1 MKRST
6 ARIARDAAFGL
17 LSGTISTARLNAG
30 NPPTQSPLRFVVLIV
45 VLQGSGIEAGSR
57 IHQGYFATQS
67 AKSNFS
73 RLDIGTIKARAS
85 GIGGCRPEENQRSLN
100 QNGPSKGG

>member
-6 ARIARDAAFGL
+6 ASTARDAAFGL

-30 NPPTQSPLRFVVLIV
+30 NPPTQSLLRFVVLIV

-67 AKSNFS
+67 AKSNFN
-73 RLDIGTIKARAS
+73 RPDIGTIKAKVC
-85 GIGGCRPEENQRSLN
+85 GIEACRLAENQRLPS
-100 QNGPSKGG
+100 QNGPSKDS